1 MNQYEELRMAD
12 FVGFAHLYLRK
23 CCQKSDY
30 QIDIEVYTMLS
41 ELDSRLGT
49 TASEQLLRCLCSTSL
64 SDIIKVLIFTLN
76 SLFKIILDN

>member
-1 MNQYEELRMAD
+1 MNQYEELRMTG

-76 SLFKIILDN
+76 SLFKIISDN